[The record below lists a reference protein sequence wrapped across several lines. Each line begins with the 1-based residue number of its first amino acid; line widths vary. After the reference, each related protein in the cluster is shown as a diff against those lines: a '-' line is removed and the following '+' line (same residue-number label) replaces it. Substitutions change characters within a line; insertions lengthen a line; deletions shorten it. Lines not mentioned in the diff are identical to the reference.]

1 MRPKGRSCVGLCIQ
15 LAVCAFIAGGLAAL
29 TPSHSA
35 TQEGADS
42 PATDR
47 LNVFLECGG
56 RGCDLGFYQDQLAWV
71 NWGSDPANADVQA
84 TLAASAL
91 PGGGREFQ
99 VDFGVTEIEGG
110 NDQLIYR
117 SSSDDT
123 FQDEIEGIAS
133 ILGIGF
139 ARYATLVG
147 FRQFVAIRTLEPI
160 GVDPDERV
168 VDAESVLP

>member
-15 LAVCAFIAGGLAAL
+15 VAAYAFIAGGLAAL

-35 TQEGADS
+35 AQEGADS

-71 NWGSDPANADVQA
+71 NWVSDPANADVQA
-84 TLAASAL
+84 TYAASAL

-99 VDFGVTEIEGG
+99 VDFAVTEIEV
-110 NDQLIYR
+110 
-117 SSSDDT
+117 
-123 FQDEIEGIAS
+123 IAS

-139 ARYATLVG
+139 ARHATLVC
-147 FRQFVAIRTLEPI
+147 FRQFVAIRTLEPCRAPR
-160 GVDPDERV
+160 GR
-168 VDAESVLP
+168 